1 MQIPEYFEFFNKT
14 KLCSGKMALEN
25 ISFDLKSMDS
35 VKPLVVTDNRSVK
48 SGYVK
53 ILKKSFY
60 DSGMVIGA
68 IYDRVNDY
76 PSTATVREIAELYRI
91 RGCDSI
97 ISLGG
102 NSPAAVAKGL
112 NILVSNRSDNLMDFT
127 DMSRSASLRP
137 FLSVLTSAAAGTETS
152 SEAVIDA
159 RSYRSFDLMPDIVYI
174 DARLAK
180 KGNTN
185 QIVNAGLMSLAQSIE
200 ACNFKESNPV
210 NDSFAYA
217 SISALYSNIAA
228 VVKKS
233 GASKDMPAFING
245 LAISGI
251 VRSNAAAGLAGA
263 IGLETEKLTGFSAGI
278 VAGIVLPR
286 LLEYKL
292 QKVKTGV
299 RPELLLPIA
308 GIDTYCS
315 TDENRRASLSVEL
328 IYELLGKLKDN
339 VPDNIKMMPIP
350 EYMIER
356 IASGAEARGGK
367 NYPKGTTLKVLEMAY
382 HGKKSSEVK

>member
-159 RSYRSFDLMPDIVYI
+159 RSYRSFDLMPDIVEQANKNAYENNCKITFTESMDEAFEGAHIVFPKNWGGFFISQDPVAIRKEQEKYKNWICTQDKMELMDRSGVYMHALPADRGNEVTDSVI
-174 DARLAK
+174 DGPRS
-180 KGNTN
+180 
-185 QIVNAGLMSLAQSIE
+185 IVYDE
-200 ACNFKESNPV
+200 A
-210 NDSFAYA
+210 
-217 SISALYSNIAA
+217 
-228 VVKKS
+228 
-233 GASKDMPAFING
+233 
-245 LAISGI
+245 
-251 VRSNAAAGLAGA
+251 
-263 IGLETEKLTGFSAGI
+263 
-278 VAGIVLPR
+278 
-286 LLEYKL
+286 
-292 QKVKTGV
+292 
-299 RPELLLPIA
+299 
-308 GIDTYCS
+308 
-315 TDENRRASLSVEL
+315 ENRLHTAKAVMT
-328 IYELLGKLKDN
+328 LL
-339 VPDNIKMMPIP
+339 M
-350 EYMIER
+350 
-356 IASGAEARGGK
+356 GGR
-367 NYPKGTTLKVLEMAY
+367 Y
-382 HGKKSSEVK
+382 

>member
-185 QIVNAGLMSLAQSIE
+185 QIVNAGLMSLAQSFVS
-200 ACNFKESNPV
+200 CNFIESIPV
-210 NDSFAYA
+210 KYYFSYA
-217 SISALYSNIAA
+217 
-228 VVKKS
+228 
-233 GASKDMPAFING
+233 
-245 LAISGI
+245 
-251 VRSNAAAGLAGA
+251 
-263 IGLETEKLTGFSAGI
+263 
-278 VAGIVLPR
+278 
-286 LLEYKL
+286 
-292 QKVKTGV
+292 
-299 RPELLLPIA
+299 
-308 GIDTYCS
+308 
-315 TDENRRASLSVEL
+315 
-328 IYELLGKLKDN
+328 
-339 VPDNIKMMPIP
+339 
-350 EYMIER
+350 
-356 IASGAEARGGK
+356 
-367 NYPKGTTLKVLEMAY
+367 
-382 HGKKSSEVK
+382 